1 MGPRRVADD
10 EVAASVPLFSAAV
23 RPVREERVAEARDVI
38 RQRRAPEQSPKIR
51 AIGRGPNRGEHDER
65 FVAGPPARAPPVRS
79 RRVAVG
85 PSRRLPHSARCCIL
99 HAAGLAAR
107 RLPYS
112 ARCCILYAAG
122 LAARRDEPRRRRK
135 SAHPKAPHRVA
146 AAAPPRKSRSAAR
159 VRVAIGVAHVAAA
172 LTTGASRH
180 TSAAFVP
187 PVRPTTDCGF
197 VSDDTLQLAPLGD
210 RRDAT
215 AASERNSKR

>member
-85 PSRRLPHSARCCIL
+85 PSRRLPH
-99 HAAGLAAR
+99 
-107 RLPYS
+107 S